1 MVLPAGLSR
10 AQMQRCAAMMVSS
23 LRYHIPVLHSI
34 IHWQILHGSSYP
46 PQLIRKLILRRDFGH
61 SRTRKRLSQIPRQE
75 LSELPLHYSSISII
89 LKRSLRAGA
98 RLPLPRSRAGA
109 ASSAVACLAPM
120 RPAGSAAGA
129 GGCNAA
135 DPVASAGGCVEA
147 DHVQRLVLLA
157 HADSS
162 TKA

>member
-1 MVLPAGLSR
+1 MAL
-10 AQMQRCAAMMVSS
+10 
-23 LRYHIPVLHSI
+23 
-34 IHWQILHGSSYP
+34 
-46 PQLIRKLILRRDFGH
+46 
-61 SRTRKRLSQIPRQE
+61 E

-98 RLPLPRSRAGA
+98 RLPLPRSRAGP

-120 RPAGSAAGA
+120 RPAGSGA
-129 GGCNAA
+129 GGCNPA
-135 DPVASAGGCVEA
+135 DPVAGAGGCVEA

-157 HADSS
+157 RADSS